1 MSLSQRQ
8 FVRPVRGAKML
19 REKPDVRAER
29 KHMTEEQNAV
39 APEAAREQVE
49 ERPDERTMEFADR
62 VARVVAELVLEAI
75 RSGQYAGG
83 SRLPP
88 FLKIES
94 CNLMGLRRRQF
105 ERFCEIM
112 LANPTETP
120 FRAAKQVLTELDGR
134 GGYTR
139 ASSLQRYAGKHRRYW

>member
-1 MSLSQRQ
+1 MNSETMQDVCARRTSKEENRMRFIRQ
-8 FVRPVRGAKML
+8 LAEATAAIIGEKLRLIAPVA
-19 REKPDVRAER
+19 
-29 KHMTEEQNAV
+29 TN
-39 APEAAREQVE
+39 
-49 ERPDERTMEFADR
+49 DR
-62 VARVVAELVLEAI
+62 I
-75 RSGQYAGG
+75 
-83 SRLPP
+83 LPP
-88 FLKIES
+88 FMKVEA